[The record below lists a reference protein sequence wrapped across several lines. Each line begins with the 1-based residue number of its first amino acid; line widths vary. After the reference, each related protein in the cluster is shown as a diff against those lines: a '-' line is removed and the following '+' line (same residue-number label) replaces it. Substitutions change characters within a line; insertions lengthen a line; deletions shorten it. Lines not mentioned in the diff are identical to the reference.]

1 VAFFVIRGQH
11 EINIVTNTLVFY
23 YIVYLDIVD
32 SSKNELDLNQQ
43 VFKLSVFNT
52 ILHEILHPSITYD
65 STKEWNPAYSSST
78 GDGAVFCFTDPTDPF
93 LLSIKLHRRLRD
105 HNVNLSNDLEKI
117 QIRIGISGGETMT
130 VTHFNGKTTA
140 PWGRDMILAKRIM
153 DKGGS
158 NHILVSEQVVQ
169 QIRQLRKDYKFIDMG
184 EHIVKHGE
192 RVKVFSFLFQDDNIM
207 IGSTDPINTHD
218 G

>member
-1 VAFFVIRGQH
+1 M
-11 EINIVTNTLVFY
+11 VTNRSVFY

-43 VFKLSVFNT
+43 VFKLNVFNT
-52 ILHEILHPSITYD
+52 ILHEILHPPITYF
-65 STKEWNPAYSSST
+65 STKEWKPAYSTST

-93 LLSIKLHRRLRD
+93 LLSIMLHRRLRD
-105 HNVNLSNDLEKI
+105 RNANICNDLEKI
-117 QIRIGISGGETMT
+117 HIRIGISGGETMT

-158 NHILVSEQVVQ
+158 KHILVSEQIVR
-169 QIRQLRKDYKFIDMG
+169 QIRQL
-184 EHIVKHGE
+184 
-192 RVKVFSFLFQDDNIM
+192 
-207 IGSTDPINTHD
+207 
-218 G
+218 

>member
-1 VAFFVIRGQH
+1 MM
-11 EINIVTNTLVFY
+11 TNPSVFY
-23 YIVYLDIVD
+23 YILYLDIVD

-43 VFKLSVFNT
+43 VFKLNVFNT

-65 STKEWNPAYSSST
+65 STEEWNLAYSSST
-78 GDGAVFCFTDPTDPF
+78 GDGAVLCFTDPTDPF
-93 LLSIKLHRRLRD
+93 LLSIMIHRRLRD
-105 HNVNLSNDLEKI
+105 RNVNISNDLEKI

-130 VTHFNGKTTA
+130 VTLFNGKTTA
-140 PWGRDMILAKRIM
+140 PWGKDMILAKRIM

-169 QIRQLRKDYKFIDMG
+169 QIRQLRKDYKFMDMG

-192 RVKVFSFLFQDDNIM
+192 KVRVFSFLFQDENNK
-207 IGSTDPINTHD
+207 IGSTKPI
-218 G
+218 GWLCERC